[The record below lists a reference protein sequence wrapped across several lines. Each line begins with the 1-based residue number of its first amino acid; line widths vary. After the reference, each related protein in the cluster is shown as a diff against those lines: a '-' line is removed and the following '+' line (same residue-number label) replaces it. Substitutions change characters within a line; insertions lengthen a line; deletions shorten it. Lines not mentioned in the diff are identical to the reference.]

1 MLQTKSI
8 VKEKINNNSYLFT
21 NLVFAFFP
29 FSFII
34 GSLVVNFNLLLF
46 CCLGIFYLKSK
57 ILSTKY
63 DFAIKIIF
71 LFFLIVFLSSTLNV
85 IKSQYFDGY
94 DSDLNFARFTKS
106 ILFFRYFLFLIIRII
121 DFLHKKNSQRI
132 SIGFCP
138 KDQ

>member
-1 MLQTKSI
+1 MLQAKSI
-8 VKEKINNNSYLFT
+8 FQKENTNNPYLFV

-34 GSLVVNFNLLLF
+34 GSFIVNFNLLLF

-57 ILSTKY
+57 FLKTKY
-63 DFAIKIIF
+63 DFSIKIIF

-94 DSDLNFARFTKS
+94 ASDLILVRFTKS
-106 ILFFRYFLFLIIRII
+106 ILFFRYFLF
-121 DFLHKKNSQRI
+121 
-132 SIGFCP
+132 
-138 KDQ
+138 